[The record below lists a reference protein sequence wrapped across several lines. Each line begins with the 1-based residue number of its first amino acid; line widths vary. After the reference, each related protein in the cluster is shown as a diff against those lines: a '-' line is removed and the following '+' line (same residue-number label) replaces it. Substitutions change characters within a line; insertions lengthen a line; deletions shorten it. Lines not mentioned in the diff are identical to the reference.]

1 MAKDQLHLKTVIAM
15 KEIFIMAFSMELGNL
30 LGPMELCMKGSL
42 LIIELLAK
50 EYISGLME
58 AFMKEKLKMG
68 WGTDMVFIRSMMRL
82 MKANGRKEKNKA
94 KEK

>member
-30 LGPMELCMKGSL
+30 LGPMESCMKGSL
-42 LIIELLAK
+42 LIIESLAR

-58 AFMKEKLKMG
+58 AFMKEK
-68 WGTDMVFIRSMMRL
+68 
-82 MKANGRKEKNKA
+82 
-94 KEK
+94 